1 VARTPFIGL
10 TGGIGAGKSEALRA
24 LERLGAATLST
35 DAVTHE
41 LLATDEVRDL
51 LVAELGAEVAPN
63 GRIDR
68 AAVASEVFG
77 DEDKRKWLESVIWPR
92 VGERVAQF
100 RESAEDQPAAVVEV
114 PLLFESGMETVFDKT
129 VVVVADEDIRAER
142 AAARGHELVE
152 ARTAR
157 QLTQDEKAQKADF
170 VVRND
175 GTVEELEIKL
185 SDVLEKLRGDGN
197 R

>member
-1 VARTPFIGL
+1 MRRQQRMPRLQRTRRLMPLRLMRPCRRSRPRTLRRWMQSRPTPSARQPRRCSRTRSRRLPRIPSRRSEPALVARTPFIGL

-41 LLATDEVRDL
+41 LLATDEVRDV
-51 LVAELGAEVAPN
+51 LVAELGAEVAPD

-68 AAVASEVFG
+68 AVVASEVFG

-100 RESAEDQPAAVVEV
+100 RESAEDQSAAVVEV
-114 PLLFESGMETVFDKT
+114 PLLFESGMEKVF
-129 VVVVADEDIRAER
+129 
-142 AAARGHELVE
+142 
-152 ARTAR
+152 
-157 QLTQDEKAQKADF
+157 
-170 VVRND
+170 
-175 GTVEELEIKL
+175 
-185 SDVLEKLRGDGN
+185 
-197 R
+197 